1 MKLIIDIPEE
11 YLKTIKAIS
20 DETSSFDMLL
30 IKYGTPFDSFI
41 EDIKT
46 EIFRQ
51 SKQTNESFSHDW
63 NEGFNDGMFHVLT
76 IIRENFKHISG
87 KEN

>member
-30 IKYGTPFDSFI
+30 IKYGTPFDSVI
-41 EDIKT
+41 EDIKA
-46 EIFRQ
+46 EIKAEIEPKDL
-51 SKQTNESFSHDW
+51 SIYNA
-63 NEGFNDGMFHVLT
+63 GMNFGLDLALE
-76 IIRENFKHISG
+76 IIDKHISG
-87 KEN
+87 KGTDETDC